1 MTEAKIIGY
10 ESQLKH
16 SIQNQNLQNQ
26 RTQATSLTSPS
37 KLSDRWYPGKTG
49 RKPGLQGQST
59 NGIFSELMKHDEE
72 VKTFFLRRSVKWP
85 SFILRQTEDDFND
98 NDLERH
104 SLLSARVEKNT
115 FSDWLKR

>member
-1 MTEAKIIGY
+1 MKPVVSGE
-10 ESQLKH
+10 
-16 SIQNQNLQNQ
+16 N
-26 RTQATSLTSPS
+26 RT
-37 KLSDRWYPGKTG
+37 
-49 RKPGLQGQST
+49 KPGLQGQFT

-104 SLLSARVEKNT
+104 SLLSARVEKLP
-115 FSDWLKR
+115 SLIG